1 MTILSGWSIQVWIRE
16 RNFKG
21 KKVCCRNLDGLGCI
35 NSGYRVLSY
44 TNYKHSGQE
53 YNLTWLNLT
62 HPDLTWLD
70 LTQLD
75 LTQLDLTQLD
85 LTWLNFFPQDSRKRR
100 KPSFWPCVE
109 VTPQNGKPLLSLK
122 DFMAEDIIILILLY
136 IHDYIFLPHHM
147 HYANAFWMQGIL
159 LLYALNPKYLNWEWA
174 FFRNF
179 YLFSL

>member
-1 MTILSGWSIQVWIRE
+1 MGNRPSTTYATLWKDSIGSRSRVRSE
-16 RNFKG
+16 N
-21 KKVCCRNLDGLGCI
+21 KVY
-35 NSGYRVLSY
+35 S
-44 TNYKHSGQE
+44 
-53 YNLTWLNLT
+53 
-62 HPDLTWLD
+62 
-70 LTQLD
+70 TQFN
-75 LTQLDLTQLD
+75 

-159 LLYALNPKYLNWEWA
+159 LLYALNPKYLNWEFLPLFRYFLNAKFKIFLQFMKIFQFFDHFNTYFPKVVEAKVIKA
-174 FFRNF
+174 FVSDFM
-179 YLFSL
+179 

>member
-1 MTILSGWSIQVWIRE
+1 MSGWVDS
-16 RNFKG
+16 
-21 KKVCCRNLDGLGCI
+21 
-35 NSGYRVLSY
+35 
-44 TNYKHSGQE
+44 
-53 YNLTWLNLT
+53 TWLNLT
-62 HPDLTWLD
+62 RLD
-70 LTQLD
+70 ST
-75 LTQLDLTQLD
+75 
-85 LTWLNFFPQDSRKRR
+85 FFLQDSRKRR

-179 YLFSL
+179 YLFRYFLNAEFKIFLQFMKIFQFFDHFNTYFPKVVEAKVIKAFVSDFM